1 MPSSISRME
10 IGGRRAGAPNMPFHP
25 WVVPTIAWK
34 NTSPSTV
41 SKNSTRCPGLM
52 PSLRTRRPAAALSR
66 SPRRWLRT
74 WASHCSADRASISR
88 LARHPHPSSR
98 TRPFCCIASGGQ
110 RRFTRT
116 EPRPELAPRELVAV
130 RAAALDGGGREI
142 AQAVLVVGRI
152 LLGLSAGQGRMLG
165 VLHVE
170 VEDLDALEAVGAVD
184 AALQVAGDRALRS
197 ERRELADRADE
208 VVDAVRAV
216 VVLAQAVAEGE
227 LVDPVL
233 NLGEVLRQAGAE
245 RIEVHDDE
253 APVGVRIV
261 REGVDGVAER
271 RVVDEA
277 AVPIRRAADLDP
289 RKLRRQASARQDMP
303 GLDRADMVGFALR
316 RRPVLALS

>member
-1 MPSSISRME
+1 MILLGHRLPDCIFDVAACE
-10 IGGRRAGAPNMPFHP
+10 
-25 WVVPTIAWK
+25 W
-34 NTSPSTV
+34 
-41 SKNSTRCPGLM
+41 
-52 PSLRTRRPAAALSR
+52 PAALRQRHFVGDLQDA
-66 SPRRWLRT
+66 SPIL
-74 WASHCSADRASISR
+74 
-88 LARHPHPSSR
+88 
-98 TRPFCCIASGGQ
+98 PF
-110 RRFTRT
+110 
-116 EPRPELAPRELVAV
+116 EPRPELAPCELVAV
-130 RAAALDGGGREI
+130 GAAALDGDRREV

-152 LLGLSAGQGRMLG
+152 LLGLLSAGRGEMLG

-277 AVPIRRAADLDP
+277 AVPIRRPADLDP

-303 GLDRADMVGFALR
+303 GLDLADVVGFALR
-316 RRPVLALS
+316 RRPVLALSRLRKRVSTPETTSTAVTTNVVGLALRALKST